1 MANVGKGAAS
11 GAALGSAISPG
22 LGTVIGGIGGAA
34 ISAIGSFFGN
44 KSNRKQ
50 SAEAFERESK
60 FAREERLAQQQWI
73 EQMYEKNNS
82 YNSPAAQMQRLKD
95 AGLNPD
101 LMYSRGDVGNATA
114 PEAPAQA
121 PTPRFNVI
129 PTNTYGQT
137 AQTIADAGLKAAQAR
152 LAESESKKTDTEE
165 NLLTADYLLRK
176 ARTESDIE
184 LNNSTIYVNH
194 ELGQLNHAEAEV
206 AAKKL
211 EEIDVAM
218 SEARE
223 RIKTMQAQQSEIDE
237 KIVQMKFD
245 RYLRSKEFELLCK
258 KTYQEMKESNSRIA
272 LNAAEVQDI
281 MATQMAR
288 VMNLNASTYMMK
300 KQGLLASEQTMTE
313 LYKQTGIDI
322 SNQYAR
328 FNFDQAKS
336 WDSTERFTNVAT
348 TWINSLSF
356 AVGQFAGATTSL
368 QKGGFLGKSMSP
380 IGFR

>member
-73 EQMYEKNNS
+73 EQMYEKNNA

-114 PEAPAQA
+114 PEAPVQA

-137 AQTIADAGLKAAQAR
+137 AQLSADLGLKAAQAR

-165 NLLTADYLLRK
+165 SLLTADYLVRK
-176 ARTESDIE
+176 ARAESDIE

-211 EEIDVAM
+211 QEIDVAM

-272 LNAAEVQDI
+272 LNAAEVQDM

-322 SNQYAR
+322 SNQHAR
-328 FNFDQAKS
+328 FNFDQAQD

-348 TWINSLSF
+348 TWINSVSF

>member
-1 MANVGKGAAS
+1 MANVGSGAAS

-22 LGTVIGGIGGAA
+22 LGTMLGGIGGAA

-44 KSNRKQ
+44 KSNRKL
-50 SAEAFERESK
+50 SAAAFERESK

-82 YNSPAAQMQRLKD
+82 YNSPAAQMQRMKD

-121 PTPRFNVI
+121 PTPRYNVI

-137 AQTIADAGLKAAQAR
+137 AQIAADAGLKSAQAR
-152 LAESESKKTDTEE
+152 LADSQSKKTDTEE
-165 NLLTADYLLRK
+165 SLLTADYLLRK

-184 LNNSTIYVNH
+184 LNHSTIYVNH

-211 EEIDVAM
+211 QEIDVAM

-223 RIKTMQAQQSEIDE
+223 RINTMRAQQSQIDE
-237 KIVQMKFD
+237 NIVQLKFD
-245 RYLRSKEFELLCK
+245 RYLRSNEFELLCK
-258 KTYQEMKESNSRIA
+258 KTYQDMKESNSRIA
-272 LNAAEVQDI
+272 LNAGEVQDM
-281 MATQMAR
+281 MATQLAR
-288 VMNLNASTYMMK
+288 VMNLNASTYMQK
-300 KQGLLASEQTMTE
+300 KQGMLASEQTMTE

-322 SNQYAR
+322 SNQHAK

-348 TWINSLSF
+348 TWINSVSF

>member
-1 MANVGKGAAS
+1 MSNVGKGAAA
-11 GAALGSAISPG
+11 GATVGSAISPG

-44 KSNRKQ
+44 KSNRKA

-60 FAREERLAQQQWI
+60 FAREERLAQQSWI

-82 YNSPAAQMQRLKD
+82 YNSPAAQMQRMRE

-137 AQTIADAGLKAAQAR
+137 AQIAADLGLKAAQAR

-165 NLLTADYLLRK
+165 SLLTADYLLRK

-211 EEIDVAM
+211 QEIDVAM

-223 RIKTMQAQQSEIDE
+223 RIKTMQAQQSGIDE
-237 KIVQMKFD
+237 KIIQMKFD
-245 RYLRSKEFELLCK
+245 RYLRSNEFELLCK
-258 KTYQEMKESNSRIA
+258 KTYQEMRESNSRIA
-272 LNAAEVQDI
+272 LNAAEVQDM
-281 MATQMAR
+281 MATQLAR

-322 SNQYAR
+322 SNQHAR

-348 TWINSLSF
+348 TWINSVSF

>member
-1 MANVGKGAAS
+1 MSNVGKGAAA
-11 GAALGSAISPG
+11 GATVGSAISPG

-44 KSNRKQ
+44 KSNRKA

-60 FAREERLAQQQWI
+60 FAREERLAQQSWI

-82 YNSPAAQMQRLKD
+82 YNSPAAQMQRMRE

-137 AQTIADAGLKAAQAR
+137 AQIAADAGLKAAQAR
-152 LAESESKKTDTEE
+152 LASSESKKTDTEE
-165 NLLTADYLLRK
+165 SLLTPDYLLRK
-176 ARTESDIE
+176 ARTDSEIE

-194 ELGQLNHAEAEV
+194 ELGQLNHAEAQL
-206 AAKKL
+206 AAKKI

-223 RIKTMQAQQSEIDE
+223 RINLYKAQQSEIDE

-258 KTYQEMKESNSRIA
+258 KTYQEIKESNSRIA
-272 LNAAEVQDI
+272 LNAAEVQDM

-313 LYKQTGIDI
+313 LFKQTGIDI
-322 SNQYAR
+322 SNQQAI
-328 FNFDQAKS
+328 FNFNQAKD
-336 WDSTERFTNVAT
+336 WDTTERFTNVAT

>member
-1 MANVGKGAAS
+1 MANVGSGAAS
-11 GAALGSAISPG
+11 GAALGTAISPG
-22 LGTVIGGIGGAA
+22 LGTIIGGIGGAA

-44 KSNRKQ
+44 KSNRKA

-121 PTPRFNVI
+121 PTPRYNVI

-137 AQTIADAGLKAAQAR
+137 AQIAADAGLKSAQAR
-152 LAESESKKTDTEE
+152 LADSQSKKADTEE
-165 NLLTADYLLRK
+165 SLLTADYLLRK
-176 ARTESDIE
+176 ARNESDIE

-211 EEIDVAM
+211 QEIDVAM

-223 RIKTMQAQQSEIDE
+223 RINTMKAQQSEIDE

-245 RYLRSKEFELLCK
+245 RYLRSQEFELLCK

-272 LNAAEVQDI
+272 LNAAEVQDM
-281 MATQMAR
+281 MATQLAR
-288 VMNLNASTYMMK
+288 ITNLNAATYMMK

-322 SNQYAR
+322 SNQHAK
-328 FNFDQAKS
+328 FNFDQAKT

-348 TWINSLSF
+348 TWINSVSF

>member
-1 MANVGKGAAS
+1 M
-11 GAALGSAISPG
+11 LRR
-22 LGTVIGGIGGAA
+22 LRIG
-34 ISAIGSFFGN
+34 ISALLFVLISFFFLDF
-44 KSNRKQ
+44 
-50 SAEAFERESK
+50 AEILPNSFH
-60 FAREERLAQQQWI
+60 RLAHLQFVPAVLSLSIGILLFLIVLTLLFGRVYCSTICPMGILQDVI
-73 EQMYEKNNS
+73 ARISKSTGKKKKRYS
-82 YNSPAAQMQRLKD
+82 Y
-95 AGLNPD
+95 
-101 LMYSRGDVGNATA
+101 
-114 PEAPAQA
+114 
-121 PTPRFNVI
+121 PRFNVI

-137 AQTIADAGLKAAQAR
+137 AQIAADLGLKAAQAR

-165 NLLTADYLLRK
+165 SLLTADYLLRK

-211 EEIDVAM
+211 QEIDVAM

-272 LNAAEVQDI
+272 LNAAEVQDM

-322 SNQYAR
+322 SNQHAR
-328 FNFDQAKS
+328 FNFDQAKD

-348 TWINSLSF
+348 TWINSVSF

>member
-1 MANVGKGAAS
+1 MPSPAAGAAA
-11 GAALGSAISPG
+11 GAAAGSVVPGIGTAIG
-22 LGTVIGGIGGAA
+22 AIGGAA
-34 ISAIGSFFGN
+34 ISAIGNWFGN
-44 KSNRKQ
+44 RSNRKA

-60 FAREERLAQQQWI
+60 FAREERLAQQAWI

-114 PEAPAQA
+114 PEAPQQA
-121 PTPRFNVI
+121 MTPRYNVI

-137 AQTIADAGLKAAQAR
+137 AQIAADAGLKAAQAR
-152 LAESESKKTDTEE
+152 LADSQSKKTDTEE
-165 NLLTADYLLRK
+165 SLLTADYLLRK

-211 EEIDVAM
+211 QEIDVAM

-223 RIKTMQAQQSEIDE
+223 RINTMKAQQSEIDE
-237 KIVQMKFD
+237 KIVQLKFD
-245 RYLRSKEFELLCK
+245 RYLRSNEFEILCK
-258 KTYQEMKESNSRIA
+258 KTYQDMKESNSRIN
-272 LNAAEVQDI
+272 LNAAEVQDM
-281 MATQMAR
+281 MATQLAR
-288 VMNLNASTYMMK
+288 VMNLNASTYMQK
-300 KQGLLASEQTMTE
+300 KQGMLASEQTMTE

-322 SNQYAR
+322 SNQHAK
-328 FNFDQAKS
+328 FNFDQAKN

-348 TWINSLSF
+348 TWINSVSF

-368 QKGGFLGKSMSP
+368 QKGGFLGRSMSP

>member
-1 MANVGKGAAS
+1 MANVGKSAAS

-101 LMYSRGDVGNATA
+101 LMYSQGNVGNATA

-121 PTPRFNVI
+121 PTPRFNII

-137 AQTIADAGLKAAQAR
+137 AQIAADAGLKAAQAR
-152 LAESESKKTDTEE
+152 LAVSESKKADTEE
-165 NLLTADYLLRK
+165 SLLTPDYLLRK

-194 ELGQLNHAEAEV
+194 ELGQLNHAEAEL

-211 EEIDVAM
+211 QEIDVAM
-218 SEARE
+218 SEVRE
-223 RIKTMQAQQSEIDE
+223 RINTMKAQQSEIDE
-237 KIVQMKFD
+237 RMVQMKFD

-258 KTYQEMKESNSRIA
+258 RTYQEMKESNSRIA
-272 LNAAEVQDI
+272 LNAAEVQDM
-281 MATQMAR
+281 MATQLAR
-288 VMNLNASTYMMK
+288 ISNLNASSYMMR
-300 KQGLLASEQTMTE
+300 KQGLLANEQTMTE

-322 SNQYAR
+322 SNQHAK
-328 FNFDQAKS
+328 FNFDQAKD
-336 WDSTERFTNVAT
+336 WESTERFTNVAT

>member
-1 MANVGKGAAS
+1 MASVGKGAAA
-11 GAALGSAISPG
+11 GATIGSAISPG
-22 LGTVIGGIGGAA
+22 LGTVIGGLGGAA

-44 KSNRKQ
+44 RSNRKQ

-82 YNSPAAQMQRLKD
+82 YNSPAAQMRRLKD

-101 LMYSRGDVGNATA
+101 LIYSRGDVGNATA
-114 PEAPAQA
+114 PEAPTQA
-121 PTPRFNVI
+121 PVPRYNVI

-137 AQTIADAGLKAAQAR
+137 AQIAADAGLKAAQAR
-152 LAESESKKTDTEE
+152 LAHSESKKTDTEE
-165 NLLTADYLLRK
+165 SLLTADYLLRK

-211 EEIDVAM
+211 QEIDVAM

-223 RIKTMQAQQSEIDE
+223 RINTMKAQQSQIDE
-237 KIVQMKFD
+237 SIVQMKFD
-245 RYLRSKEFELLCK
+245 RYLRSNEFEILCK
-258 KTYQEMKESNSRIA
+258 KTYQDMKESNSRIN
-272 LNAAEVQDI
+272 LNAAEVQDM
-281 MATQMAR
+281 MATQLAR
-288 VMNLNASTYMMK
+288 VMNLNASTYMQK
-300 KQGLLASEQTMTE
+300 KQGMLASEQTMTE

-322 SNQYAR
+322 SNQHAK

-348 TWINSLSF
+348 TWINSVSF

>member
-137 AQTIADAGLKAAQAR
+137 AQIAADAGLKAAQAR
-152 LAESESKKTDTEE
+152 LAFSESKKTDTEE

-194 ELGQLNHAEAEV
+194 ELGQLNHAEAEL

-211 EEIDVAM
+211 QEIDVAM

-223 RIKTMQAQQSEIDE
+223 RINTMKAQQSEIDE

-245 RYLRSKEFELLCK
+245 RYLRSKEFTLLCQ

-272 LNAAEVQDI
+272 LNAAEVKDI
-281 MATQMAR
+281 MATQLAR
-288 VMNLNASTYMMK
+288 ISNLNASTYMMT
-300 KQGLLASEQTMTE
+300 KQGLLAKEQTMTE
-313 LYKQTGIDI
+313 LYRQTGIDI
-322 SNQYAR
+322 SNQHAK
-328 FNFDQAKS
+328 FNFDQAKD
-336 WDSTERFTNVAT
+336 WDTTERFTNVAT
-348 TWINSLSF
+348 TWINCLSF
-356 AVGQFAGATTSL
+356 AVSQFAGATTSL
-368 QKGGFLGKSMSP
+368 QKGGFLGKTMSP

>member
-1 MANVGKGAAS
+1 MAGVGKGAAA
-11 GAALGSAISPG
+11 GATIGSAISPG
-22 LGTVIGGIGGAA
+22 LGTIIGGIGGAA
-34 ISAIGSFFGN
+34 VSAIGSFFGN
-44 KSNRKQ
+44 RSNRKQ

-82 YNSPAAQMQRLKD
+82 YNSPAAQMKRLKD

-137 AQTIADAGLKAAQAR
+137 AQIAADAGLKSAQAR
-152 LAESESKKTDTEE
+152 LADSQSKKTDTEE
-165 NLLTADYLLRK
+165 SLLTADYLLRK

-194 ELGQLNHAEAEV
+194 ELGQLNRAEAEL

-211 EEIDVAM
+211 QEIDVAM

-223 RIKTMQAQQSEIDE
+223 RINTMKAQQSEIDE

-245 RYLRSKEFELLCK
+245 RYLRSKEFELLCQ

-288 VMNLNASTYMMK
+288 VMNLNAATYMMK

-313 LYKQTGIDI
+313 LYRQTGIDI
-322 SNQYAR
+322 SNQHAK
-328 FNFDQAKS
+328 FNFDQAKT

>member
-1 MANVGKGAAS
+1 MANVGAGAAA
-11 GAALGSAISPG
+11 GAAAGSVVPGIGTAIG
-22 LGTVIGGIGGAA
+22 ALGGAA
-34 ISAIGSFFGN
+34 ISAIGNFFGN
-44 KSNRKQ
+44 RSNRKA

-73 EQMYEKNNS
+73 EQMYERNNS

-114 PEAPAQA
+114 PEAPQQA
-121 PTPRFNVI
+121 MTPRFNVI

-137 AQTIADAGLKAAQAR
+137 AQIAADAGLKAAQAR
-152 LAESESKKTDTEE
+152 LADSQSKKTDTEE
-165 NLLTADYLLRK
+165 SLMTADYLLRK

-211 EEIDVAM
+211 QEIDVAM

-223 RIKTMQAQQSEIDE
+223 RINTMKSQQSEIDE
-237 KIVQMKFD
+237 NIVQLKFD
-245 RYLRSKEFELLCK
+245 RYLRSQEFELLCK
-258 KTYQEMKESNSRIA
+258 KTYQDMKESNSRIN

-281 MATQMAR
+281 MATQLAR
-288 VMNLNASTYMMK
+288 VMNLNASTYMQK
-300 KQGLLASEQTMTE
+300 KQGMLASEQTMTE

-322 SNQYAR
+322 SNQHAK
-328 FNFDQAKS
+328 FNFDQAKN

-348 TWINSLSF
+348 TWINSVSF
-356 AVGQFAGATTSL
+356 AVGQFASATTNLS
-368 QKGGFLGKSMSP
+368 KSGFLGKSMNP

>member
-1 MANVGKGAAS
+1 MANVGAGAAA
-11 GAALGSAISPG
+11 GAAAGSVVPGIGTAIG
-22 LGTVIGGIGGAA
+22 ALGGAA
-34 ISAIGSFFGN
+34 ISAIGNFFGN
-44 KSNRKQ
+44 RSNRKA

-82 YNSPAAQMQRLKD
+82 YNSPAAQMQRLKE

-114 PEAPAQA
+114 PEAPQQA
-121 PTPRFNVI
+121 MTPRFNVI

-137 AQTIADAGLKAAQAR
+137 AQIAADAGLKAAQAR
-152 LAESESKKTDTEE
+152 LADSQSKKTDTEE
-165 NLLTADYLLRK
+165 SLLTADYLLRK

-211 EEIDVAM
+211 QEIDVAM

-223 RIKTMQAQQSEIDE
+223 RINTMKAQQAEIDE

-245 RYLRSKEFELLCK
+245 RYLRSQEFELLCK
-258 KTYQEMKESNSRIA
+258 KTYQDMKESNSRIN
-272 LNAAEVQDI
+272 LNAAEVQDM
-281 MATQMAR
+281 MATQLAR
-288 VMNLNASTYMMK
+288 VMNLNASTYMQK
-300 KQGLLASEQTMTE
+300 KQGMLASEQTMTE

-322 SNQYAR
+322 SNQHAK

-348 TWINSLSF
+348 TWINSVSF

>member
-1 MANVGKGAAS
+1 MASVGKGAAS
-11 GAALGSAISPG
+11 GATIGSAISPG

-50 SAEAFERESK
+50 AAEAFERESK

-82 YNSPAAQMQRLKD
+82 YNSPAAQMQRLRD
-95 AGLNPD
+95 AGLNSD

-114 PEAPAQA
+114 PEAPTQA

-137 AQTIADAGLKAAQAR
+137 AQIAADAGLKSAQSR
-152 LAESESKKTDTEE
+152 LADSQSKKTDTEE
-165 NLLTADYLLRK
+165 SLLTADYLLRK
-176 ARTESDIE
+176 ARNESDIE

-211 EEIDVAM
+211 QEIDVAM

-223 RIKTMQAQQSEIDE
+223 RINTMKAQQSQIDE
-237 KIVQMKFD
+237 NIVQMKFD

-258 KTYQEMKESNSRIA
+258 KTYQDIKESNSRIA

-281 MATQMAR
+281 MATQLAR
-288 VMNLNASTYMMK
+288 ITNLNASSYMMK

-322 SNQYAR
+322 SNQHAK
-328 FNFDQAKS
+328 FNFEQAKD

-348 TWINSLSF
+348 TWINSVSF
-356 AVGQFAGATTSL
+356 AVSQFAGATTSL

>member
-34 ISAIGSFFGN
+34 VSAIGSFFGN
-44 KSNRKQ
+44 KSNRKE

-82 YNSPAAQMQRLKD
+82 YNSPAAQMQRLKE

-114 PEAPAQA
+114 PEAPQQA
-121 PTPRFNVI
+121 VTPRYNVI

-137 AQTIADAGLKAAQAR
+137 AQIAADAGLKAAQAR
-152 LAESESKKTDTEE
+152 LASSESKKTDTEE
-165 NLLTADYLLRK
+165 SLLTADYLLRK
-176 ARTESDIE
+176 ARTESDLE

-194 ELGQLNHAEAEV
+194 ELGQLNHADAEV

-211 EEIDVAM
+211 QEIDVAM

-223 RIKTMQAQQSEIDE
+223 RINTLRAQQSQIDE
-237 KIVQMKFD
+237 NMVQLRFD

-258 KTYQEMKESNSRIA
+258 KTYQDMKESNSRLA
-272 LNAAEVQDI
+272 LNATEVQDI
-281 MATQMAR
+281 MATQLAR
-288 VMNLNASTYMMK
+288 VMNLNASTYMQK
-300 KQGLLASEQTMTE
+300 KQGLLAGEQTMTE

-322 SNQYAR
+322 SNQHAK
-328 FNFDQAKS
+328 FNFDQAKN

-348 TWINSLSF
+348 TWINSISN
-356 AVGQFAGATTSL
+356 AVGQFAGSASNL
-368 QKGGFLGKSMSP
+368 KQAGFLSP
-380 IGFR
+380 SRNKAGFR

>member
-1 MANVGKGAAS
+1 
-11 GAALGSAISPG
+11 
-22 LGTVIGGIGGAA
+22 
-34 ISAIGSFFGN
+34 
-44 KSNRKQ
+44 
-50 SAEAFERESK
+50 
-60 FAREERLAQQQWI
+60 
-73 EQMYEKNNS
+73 MYEKNNS

-137 AQTIADAGLKAAQAR
+137 AQIAADAGLKAAQAR
-152 LAESESKKTDTEE
+152 LADSQSKKTDTEE
-165 NLLTADYLLRK
+165 SLLTADYLLRK

-184 LNNSTIYVNH
+184 LNHSTIYVNH

-211 EEIDVAM
+211 QEIDVAM

-223 RIKTMQAQQSEIDE
+223 RINTLKAQQSQIDE
-237 KIVQMKFD
+237 NMVQMKFD

-258 KTYQEMKESNSRIA
+258 KTYQEMKESNSRIS
-272 LNAAEVQDI
+272 LNAAEVQDM
-281 MATQMAR
+281 MATQLAR
-288 VMNLNASTYMMK
+288 VMNLNASTYMQK
-300 KQGLLASEQTMTE
+300 KQGILASEQTMTE

-322 SNQYAR
+322 SNQHAK

-348 TWINSLSF
+348 TWINSVSF
-356 AVGQFAGATTSL
+356 AVGQFASATTSL

>member
-1 MANVGKGAAS
+1 MPSPATGAAA
-11 GAALGSAISPG
+11 GAAAGSVVPGVGTAIG
-22 LGTVIGGIGGAA
+22 AIGGAA
-34 ISAIGSFFGN
+34 VSAIGNWFGN
-44 KSNRKQ
+44 RSNRK
-50 SAEAFERESK
+50 AARKAFERESK

-82 YNSPAAQMQRLKD
+82 YNSPAAQMRRLKD

-101 LMYSRGDVGNATA
+101 LMYSRGDVGNASA

-121 PTPRFNVI
+121 STPRYNVI

-137 AQTIADAGLKAAQAR
+137 AQIAADAGLKAAQAR
-152 LAESESKKTDTEE
+152 LADSQSKKTDTEE
-165 NLLTADYLLRK
+165 SLLTADYLLRK

-211 EEIDVAM
+211 QEIDVAM

-223 RIKTMQAQQSEIDE
+223 RINTMKAQQSEIDE

-245 RYLRSKEFELLCK
+245 RYLRSNEFELLCK
-258 KTYQEMKESNSRIA
+258 KTYQDMKESNSRIN
-272 LNAAEVQDI
+272 LNAAEVQDM
-281 MATQMAR
+281 MATQLAR
-288 VMNLNASTYMMK
+288 VMNLNASTYMQK
-300 KQGLLASEQTMTE
+300 KQGMLASEQTMTE

-322 SNQYAR
+322 SNQHAK
-328 FNFDQAKS
+328 FNFDQAKN

-348 TWINSLSF
+348 TWINSVSF
-356 AVGQFAGATTSL
+356 AVAQFAGATTSL

>member
-1 MANVGKGAAS
+1 MSSVGKGAAA
-11 GAALGSAISPG
+11 GASVGTAISPG

-34 ISAIGSFFGN
+34 LSAIGSFFGN

-82 YNSPAAQMQRLKD
+82 YNSPAAQMQRLED

-137 AQTIADAGLKAAQAR
+137 AQIVADAGLKSSQAR
-152 LAESESKKTDTEE
+152 LADSQSKKTNTEE
-165 NLLTADYLLRK
+165 SLLTADYLLRK

-211 EEIDVAM
+211 QEIDVAM

-223 RIKTMQAQQSEIDE
+223 RINTLKAQQSQISEN
-237 KIVQMKFD
+237 IVQMKFD

-272 LNAAEVQDI
+272 LNAAEVQDM

-288 VMNLNASTYMMK
+288 IMNLNASTYMMK

-322 SNQYAR
+322 SNQHAK
-328 FNFDQAKS
+328 FNFDQAKD
-336 WDSTERFTNVAT
+336 WDSTERATNVAT
-348 TWINSLSF
+348 AWINSLSF

-368 QKGGFLGKSMSP
+368 QKGGFLGKTMNP
-380 IGFR
+380 MGFR

>member
-1 MANVGKGAAS
+1 MASVGKGAAA
-11 GAALGSAISPG
+11 GATIGSAISPG

-82 YNSPAAQMQRLKD
+82 YNSPAAQMQRLKE

-114 PEAPAQA
+114 PEAPQQA
-121 PTPRFNVI
+121 MTPRFNVI
-129 PTNTYGQT
+129 PANTYGQT
-137 AQTIADAGLKAAQAR
+137 AQVIADTGLKAAQAR
-152 LAESESKKTDTEE
+152 LAESQSKKTDTEE

-194 ELGQLNHAEAEV
+194 ELGQLNHAQAEV

-223 RIKTMQAQQSEIDE
+223 RINTMKAQQSQIDE
-237 KIVQMKFD
+237 NIVQMKFD

-272 LNAAEVQDI
+272 LNAAEVQDM
-281 MATQMAR
+281 MATQLAR
-288 VMNLNASTYMMK
+288 ISNLNAAAYMMK

-322 SNQYAR
+322 SNQHAR
-328 FNFDQAKS
+328 FNFDQAKD

>member
-1 MANVGKGAAS
+1 MPSPAAGAAA
-11 GAALGSAISPG
+11 GAAAGSVVPGIGTAIG
-22 LGTVIGGIGGAA
+22 ALGGAA
-34 ISAIGSFFGN
+34 ISAIGNWFGN
-44 KSNRKQ
+44 RSNRKA
-50 SAEAFERESK
+50 SREAFERESK
-60 FAREERLAQQQWI
+60 FAREERLSQQQWI

-114 PEAPAQA
+114 PEAPQQA
-121 PTPRFNVI
+121 MTPRYNVI

-137 AQTIADAGLKAAQAR
+137 AQIAADAGLKAAQAR
-152 LAESESKKTDTEE
+152 LADSQSKKTDTEE
-165 NLLTADYLLRK
+165 SLITADYLLRK

-211 EEIDVAM
+211 QEIDVAM

-223 RIKTMQAQQSEIDE
+223 RINTMKAQQSEIDE
-237 KIVQMKFD
+237 KIVQLKFD
-245 RYLRSKEFELLCK
+245 RYLRSQEFELLCK
-258 KTYQEMKESNSRIA
+258 KTYQDMKESNSRIN
-272 LNAAEVQDI
+272 LNAAEVQDM
-281 MATQMAR
+281 MATQLAR
-288 VMNLNASTYMMK
+288 VMNLNASTYMQK
-300 KQGLLASEQTMTE
+300 KQGMLASEQTMTE

-322 SNQYAR
+322 SNQHAK
-328 FNFDQAKS
+328 FNFDQAKN

-348 TWINSLSF
+348 TWINSVSF

>member
-1 MANVGKGAAS
+1 MANVGAGAAS
-11 GAALGSAISPG
+11 GAALGTAISPG

-34 ISAIGSFFGN
+34 ISAISSFFGN
-44 KSNRKQ
+44 KSNRKR

-137 AQTIADAGLKAAQAR
+137 AQIAADTGLKAAQAR
-152 LAESESKKTDTEE
+152 LADSQSKKTDTEE
-165 NLLTADYLLRK
+165 SLLTADYLLRK

-211 EEIDVAM
+211 QEIDVAM
-218 SEARE
+218 AEARE
-223 RIKTMQAQQSEIDE
+223 RINTMKSQQHEIDE

-245 RYLRSKEFELLCK
+245 RYLRSQEFELLCK
-258 KTYQEMKESNSRIA
+258 KTYQDMKESNSRIS
-272 LNAAEVQDI
+272 LNAAEVQDM
-281 MATQMAR
+281 MATQLAR
-288 VMNLNASTYMMK
+288 VMNLNASTYMQK
-300 KQGLLASEQTMTE
+300 KQGILASEQTMTE
-313 LYKQTGIDI
+313 LYRQTGIDI
-322 SNQYAR
+322 SNQHAK
-328 FNFDQAKS
+328 FNFDQAKN
-336 WDSTERFTNVAT
+336 WDSTERATNVAT
-348 TWINSLSF
+348 TWINSISF

>member
-1 MANVGKGAAS
+1 MANIGKGAAS

-44 KSNRKQ
+44 KSNRK
-50 SAEAFERESK
+50 SSREAFERESK
-60 FAREERLAQQQWI
+60 FAREERLAQQSWV

-82 YNSPAAQMQRLKD
+82 YNSPAAQMQRLRD

-121 PTPRFNVI
+121 PTPRYNVI

-137 AQTIADAGLKAAQAR
+137 AQIAADAGLKAAQAR
-152 LAESESKKTDTEE
+152 LASSESKKTDTEE
-165 NLLTADYLLRK
+165 GLLTADYLLRK

-211 EEIDVAM
+211 QEIDVAM

-223 RIKTMQAQQSEIDE
+223 RINTLKAQQSQIDE
-237 KIVQMKFD
+237 NIVQMKFD

-258 KTYQEMKESNSRIA
+258 KTYQDMKESESRIK
-272 LNAAEVQDI
+272 LNAAEVQDM
-281 MATQMAR
+281 MATQLAR
-288 VMNLNASTYMMK
+288 VMNLNASTYMQK
-300 KQGLLASEQTMTE
+300 KQGILASEQTMTE

-322 SNQYAR
+322 SNQHAK
-328 FNFDQAKS
+328 FNFDQAKN

-348 TWINSLSF
+348 TWINTISY
-356 AVGQFAGATTSL
+356 AVGQFTGSASNLKQA
-368 QKGGFLGKSMSP
+368 GFLNPSRNRA
-380 IGFR
+380 GFR

>member
-1 MANVGKGAAS
+1 MANVGKGAAA
-11 GAALGSAISPG
+11 GATIGSSISPG
-22 LGTVIGGIGGAA
+22 LGTIIGGIGGAA
-34 ISAIGSFFGN
+34 VSAIGSFFGN

-82 YNSPAAQMQRLKD
+82 YNSPAAQMQRLRD

-114 PEAPAQA
+114 PQAPAQA

-137 AQTIADAGLKAAQAR
+137 AEIAADAGLKAAQAR
-152 LAESESKKTDTEE
+152 LADSQSKKTDTEE
-165 NLLTADYLLRK
+165 SLLTADYLLRK

-184 LNNSTIYVNH
+184 LNHSTIYVNH
-194 ELGQLNHAEAEV
+194 ELGQLHHAEAEV

-211 EEIDVAM
+211 QEIDVAM
-218 SEARE
+218 SEVRE
-223 RIKTMQAQQSEIDE
+223 RINTMKAQQAQIDE
-237 KIVQMKFD
+237 NIVQMKFD

-272 LNAAEVQDI
+272 LNAAEVQDM
-281 MATQMAR
+281 MATQLAR
-288 VMNLNASTYMMK
+288 ISNLNASAYMMR

-322 SNQYAR
+322 SNQHAK
-328 FNFDQAKS
+328 FNFDQAKD

-356 AVGQFAGATTSL
+356 AVNQFAGATISL
-368 QKGGFLGKSMSP
+368 QKGGFLGKTMSP

>member
-1 MANVGKGAAS
+1 MPSPAAGAAA
-11 GAALGSAISPG
+11 GAAAGSVVPGIGTAIG
-22 LGTVIGGIGGAA
+22 ALGGAA
-34 ISAIGSFFGN
+34 ISAIGNWFGN
-44 KSNRKQ
+44 KSNHKASR
-50 SAEAFERESK
+50 EAFERESK

-82 YNSPAAQMQRLKD
+82 YNSPAAQMQRLKE

-121 PTPRFNVI
+121 STPRYNVI
-129 PTNTYGQT
+129 PANTYGQT
-137 AQTIADAGLKAAQAR
+137 AQIAADAGLKAAQAR
-152 LAESESKKTDTEE
+152 LADSQSKKTDTEE

-184 LNNSTIYVNH
+184 LNHSTIYVNH

-211 EEIDVAM
+211 QEIDVAM

-223 RIKTMQAQQSEIDE
+223 RINTMKAQQSQIDE
-237 KIVQMKFD
+237 NIVQLKFD
-245 RYLRSKEFELLCK
+245 RYLRSNEFELLCK
-258 KTYQEMKESNSRIA
+258 KTYQDIKESNSRIS
-272 LNAAEVQDI
+272 LNAAEVQDM
-281 MATQMAR
+281 MATQLAR
-288 VMNLNASTYMMK
+288 VMNLNASAYMQR
-300 KQGLLASEQTMTE
+300 KQGLLAGEQTMTE

-322 SNQYAR
+322 SNQHAK
-328 FNFDQAKS
+328 FNFDQAKN

-348 TWINSLSF
+348 TWINSVSF
-356 AVGQFAGATTSL
+356 AVGQFAGATTTL

>member
-1 MANVGKGAAS
+1 MSNVGSGAAS

-22 LGTVIGGIGGAA
+22 LGTIIGGIGGAA

-44 KSNRKQ
+44 KSNRKA

-137 AQTIADAGLKAAQAR
+137 AQIAADAGLKAAQAR
-152 LAESESKKTDTEE
+152 LAASQSKKTDTEE
-165 NLLTADYLLRK
+165 TLLTPDYLLRK
-176 ARTESDIE
+176 ARTESEIE

-194 ELGQLNHAEAEV
+194 ELGQLNHAEAEA

-223 RIKTMQAQQSEIDE
+223 RINTMKAQQSQIDE
-237 KIVQMKFD
+237 NIVQLKFD

-258 KTYQEMKESNSRIA
+258 KTYQEMKESNSRLA
-272 LNAAEVQDI
+272 LNAAEVQDM
-281 MATQMAR
+281 MATQAAR

-300 KQGLLASEQTMTE
+300 KQGLLAGEQTMTE

-322 SNQYAR
+322 SNQHAK
-328 FNFDQAKS
+328 FNFDQAKD
-336 WDSTERFTNVAT
+336 WESTERFTNVAT

-368 QKGGFLGKSMSP
+368 QKGCFLGKSMSP

>member
-1 MANVGKGAAS
+1 MASVGSGAAS

-44 KSNRKQ
+44 KSNRKL

-121 PTPRFNVI
+121 PTPRYNVI

-137 AQTIADAGLKAAQAR
+137 AQIAADAGLKAAQAR
-152 LAESESKKTDTEE
+152 LADSQSKKTDTEE
-165 NLLTADYLLRK
+165 SLLTADYLLRK

-184 LNNSTIYVNH
+184 LNHSTIYVNH

-211 EEIDVAM
+211 QEIDVAM

-223 RIKTMQAQQSEIDE
+223 RINTMRAQQAEIDE
-237 KIVQMKFD
+237 KIVQLKFD

-258 KTYQEMKESNSRIA
+258 KTYQDMKESNSRIN
-272 LNAAEVQDI
+272 LNAAEVQDM
-281 MATQMAR
+281 MATQLAR
-288 VMNLNASTYMMK
+288 VMNLNASTYMQK
-300 KQGLLASEQTMTE
+300 KQGILAGEQTMTE

-322 SNQYAR
+322 SNQHAK

-348 TWINSLSF
+348 TWINSVSF